1 MKTDFKKKQE
11 KQNLSHLFLLITKL
25 KVWQEMNTSSDLFI
39 FILRYS
45 FLLNDTSNPQNSRV
59 QKTSQLNA
67 SQGNIYMGA
76 RYLDPKYSRWLS
88 TDPALGEYVPAAGKS
103 NDGGNLPGMGGL
115 FNSVNLNLFHY
126 AGNNPVK
133 YTDPDG
139 KEDKKPNVLIVDMP
153 GMTDLDGKLSSCL
166 FRLNIYYELGNK
178 TGFENTVINVIDCD
192 SVKSLKTE
200 LNAKK
205 NTENAESIIFIG
217 GHSHIFNQKI
227 LSQLKNNEIDL
238 DNNIQ
243 IYFATCGT
251 DLSIK
256 EISGKLGVPEKNIHL
271 NNGLSWS
278 DNSYSFLNNV
288 LQGKNVKDSFEL
300 YKIDND
306 RKNKELQNDKE

>member
-1 MKTDFKKKQE
+1 MGKEINLTQKT
-11 KQNLSHLFLLITKL
+11 NLPLTLLLVTTSEQSTRQGFVTDLFLFLL
-25 KVWQEMNTSSDLFI
+25 
-39 FILRYS
+39 RYP
-45 FLLNDTSNPQNSRV
+45 FLLNNASKTQNSRV
-59 QKTSQLNA
+59 QKTPQFPTP
-67 SQGNIYMGA
+67 QGNIYMGA
-76 RYLDPKYSRWLS
+76 RYLDPKYSRWIS
-88 TDPALGEYVPAAGKS
+88 TDPALAEYIPGAGKS
-103 NDGGNLPGMGGL
+103 DEADKLPGMGGV
-115 FNSVNLNLFHY
+115 FNSVNLSLFHY